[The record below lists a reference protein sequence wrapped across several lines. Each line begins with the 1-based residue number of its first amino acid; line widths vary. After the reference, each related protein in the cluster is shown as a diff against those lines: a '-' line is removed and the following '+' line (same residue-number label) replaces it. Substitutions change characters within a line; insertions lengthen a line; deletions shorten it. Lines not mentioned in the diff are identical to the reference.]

1 MWHLA
6 SNVECLAEC
15 ARRVRIPAS
24 RLKIKAKR
32 GLAMTRWIPM
42 DSNGTPMEL
51 RRNRLAMVRR
61 ARALREAFKG
71 THTKC
76 PSAKEHSEDKELSE
90 RSLARNVHH
99 RPLAERLHAQPLP
112 LSGCLHRLWCTT
124 GEAFQKSFEGKRVKI
139 WKRLA
144 S

>member
-42 DSNGTPMEL
+42 EL
-51 RRNRLAMVRR
+51 QWNSGGIDWQWCGGHEHCARHLKGHTQSVPRRKSIRKIRSFPNVPW
-61 ARALREAFKG
+61 RETFI
-71 THTKC
+71 T
-76 PSAKEHSEDKELSE
+76 DLSLSVSMLNL
-90 RSLARNVHH
+90 SLSR
-99 RPLAERLHAQPLP
+99 
-112 LSGCLHRLWCTT
+112 CLHRLWCTT

>member
-1 MWHLA
+1 MA
-6 SNVECLAEC
+6 FGQQ
-15 ARRVRIPAS
+15 RRVPGRVREARPDTCQQVKNKGEA
-24 RLKIKAKR
+24 R
-32 GLAMTRWIPM
+32 TRDDTV

-112 LSGCLHRLWCTT
+112 LSLPSPAVVHHRRGLS
-124 GEAFQKSFEGKRVKI
+124 EKF
-139 WKRLA
+139 
-144 S
+144 